1 MNSLTFAPNTM
12 IKMATDP
19 SKYKEVTPYAESDDK
34 KVQVTKMFDKIAPY
48 YDYLNRLLTVGIDT
62 IWRSKAIKVM
72 GASSPKKILDIATGT
87 ADLAIEAAKKLSPD
101 HVTGMDISK
110 EMLAIG
116 DKKILK
122 KGLTDIITLELGDSE
137 NLKYEDNS
145 YDAVSSAFGVRNFG
159 DLKKGLSEMYR
170 VLRPGGQIV
179 VLEFSRP
186 KTFPIKQ
193 GFNLYF
199 KHILPVIGKIKS
211 KDPKAYKYLYESV
224 QVFPD
229 YDRFTTILDQI
240 GFKDSKWSSLS
251 FGICTIYSATK

>member
-1 MNSLTFAPNTM
+1 
-12 IKMATDP
+12 MAFDP
-19 SKYKEVTPYAESDDK
+19 AHYKTVTPYEESSDK

-48 YDYLNRLLTVGIDT
+48 YDYLNRLLTAGIDT

-72 GASSPKKILDIATGT
+72 STGNPKQILDIATGT
-87 ADLAIEAAKKLSPD
+87 ADLAIEAAKKLNPD

-116 DKKILK
+116 NKKVFNK
-122 KGLTDIITLELGDSE
+122 KLNDIITLELGDSE
-137 NLKYEDNS
+137 FLKYEDNS
-145 YDAVSSAFGVRNFG
+145 YDLVSSAFGVRNSQ

-170 VLRPGGQIV
+170 VLSPGGQIV

-186 KTFPIKQ
+186 KKFPIKQ
-193 GFNLYF
+193 AFNLYF
-199 KHILPVIGKIKS
+199 KNILPFIGKIKS
-211 KDPKAYKYLYESV
+211 KDDKAYKYLYESV

-229 YDRFTTILDQI
+229 YNRFTDILDQI
-240 GFKDSKWSSLS
+240 GFKESKWSSLS